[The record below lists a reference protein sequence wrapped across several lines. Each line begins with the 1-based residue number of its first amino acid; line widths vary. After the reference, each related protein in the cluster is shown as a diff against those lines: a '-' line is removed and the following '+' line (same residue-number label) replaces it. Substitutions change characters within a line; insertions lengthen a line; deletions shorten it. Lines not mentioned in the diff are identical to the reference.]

1 MEDQNPNY
9 GPAPRTRPTGITIL
23 AALYIIDGLF
33 FLAMPLMMTA
43 LLASMGMPGNV
54 ALAAGAV
61 CWAVFGILALIYF
74 LIAYGLL
81 KGLRWARIAAIIF
94 AIIGLLGIPIG
105 TIISIIILWYLFK
118 PEVKAWFE

>member
-1 MEDQNPNY
+1 MEEQNPNY

-23 AALYIIDGLF
+23 AVLYIIEGLYLLALPLF
-33 FLAMPLMMTA
+33 FTAMLSGM
-43 LLASMGMPGNV
+43 MGMPGV
-54 ALAAGAV
+54 AAITGI
-61 CWAVFGILALIYF
+61 CWAVFGILALIEF

-118 PEVKAWFE
+118 PEVKEWFE